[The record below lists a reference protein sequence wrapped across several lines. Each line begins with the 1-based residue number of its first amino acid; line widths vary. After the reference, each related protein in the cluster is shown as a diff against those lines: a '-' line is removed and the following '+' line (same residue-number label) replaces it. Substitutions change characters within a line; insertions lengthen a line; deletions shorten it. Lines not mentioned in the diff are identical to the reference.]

1 MKLLKLDVTLIALLG
16 ALALSSVNS
25 KAMGL
30 AWFVMTLSGLWALFW
45 HFREIGIKPAPA
57 WLRIWLIAALLALLF
72 KALPTAYWSDP
83 WSERHGEMRLALGAL
98 GIWGLQYAR
107 PREGH
112 FFALVADALT
122 LTSGLGLIWVVAYG
136 RHEVATHPIPWAA
149 ALAMISA
156 CLLAMALQS
165 AFSARRRAIWLFGG
179 LLAILA
185 VLSSRSRGA
194 YGIVIWWV
202 VIIGLHVWRQR
213 NSSFSEKEKRVKK
226 AWSNPLA
233 MALAAIALTGSLSL
247 TPILQSPI
255 HAIQVAFEELRVSS
269 ESIEKGANS
278 SVGARIY
285 MWSRTL
291 ETVQASPWI
300 GLGHDGRKS
309 TLVQWADDANST
321 EIKRLGH
328 VHNEFLNQLIDHGVW
343 GLGSQL
349 AYLLAWFW
357 MVKKLWE
364 ARQLTAALAL
374 SGVAFVHFTCSLSN
388 VNFSHNYYTAALSF
402 FISLSLWMACM
413 PPRHALKT

>member
-1 MKLLKLDVTLIALLG
+1 MKLLKLDVTLIALIG
-16 ALALSSVNS
+16 ALTLSSVNS

-45 HFREIGIKPAPA
+45 HSREIGRKPAPA

-98 GIWGLQYAR
+98 GIWGLHYAR
-107 PREGH
+107 PRDRS

-122 LTSGLGLIWVVAYG
+122 LTSVFGLIWVVVYG

-149 ALAMISA
+149 ALAMMSA

-165 AFSARRRAIWLFGG
+165 PFSAKRRAIWLVGG
-179 LLAILA
+179 LIAVLA

-213 NSSFSEKEKRVKK
+213 NSNFSEKEKRVKK
-226 AWSNPLA
+226 SWSNPLT
-233 MALAAIALTGSLSL
+233 MALAAIALMGGLSL
-247 TPILQSPI
+247 TPILQPPI
-255 HAIQVAFEELRVSS
+255 HAIQEAFEQLRVSS

-285 MWSRTL
+285 MWSRSL
-291 ETVQASPWI
+291 EAVQASPWI

-309 TLVQWADDANST
+309 ALAQWAKDANST
-321 EIKRLGH
+321 EIKQLGH

-364 ARQLTAALAL
+364 ARQLTASLAL
-374 SGVAFVHFTCSLSN
+374 SGVAFVHVTSSLSN

-413 PPRHALKT
+413 QPRQALKT